1 MVLYHMTDIHLQIP
15 YRLGKFSATADV
27 LLTTVQVLN
36 REAVSGHIIFFMLPL
51 SENSYQ
57 RFIF

>member
-15 YRLGKFSATADV
+15 YRLGHFSAIADV
-27 LLTTVQVLN
+27 LLTTVEVLN
-36 REAVSGHIIFFMLPL
+36 IGAVSGHIIFFMLHL

-57 RFIF
+57 RFSF